1 VRNFGDAPRI
11 PVLQNSGCV
20 PEIPPDSSFY
30 TAPASL
36 LVVKGFSLIEVVV
49 VMALIALTLTLAGP
63 RIRAGFGR
71 LELEQS
77 AQAIRSFVKA
87 GRVQAQRADR
97 EYHVVIDR
105 KRDSMALLDAEL
117 KVVRKESLP
126 SSVQIILDSDAPVSE
141 LTISPSGI
149 VRGEPIRL
157 RGRTGELKITLQ

>member
-1 VRNFGDAPRI
+1 
-11 PVLQNSGCV
+11 
-20 PEIPPDSSFY
+20 
-30 TAPASL
+30 
-36 LVVKGFSLIEVVV
+36 VKGFSLIEVVV

-97 EYHVVIDR
+97 EYHVVIDS
-105 KRDSMALLDAEL
+105 KRDSMALLDPEL
-117 KVVRKESLP
+117 KVVRKEPLP